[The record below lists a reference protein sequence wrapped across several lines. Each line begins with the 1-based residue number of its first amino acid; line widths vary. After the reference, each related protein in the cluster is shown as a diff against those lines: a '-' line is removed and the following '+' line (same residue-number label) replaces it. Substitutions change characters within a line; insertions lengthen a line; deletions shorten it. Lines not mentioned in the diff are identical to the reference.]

1 MVMITITIQHL
12 QIMNT
17 WFTFSIYNKVI
28 QMEISGHHLRYL
40 NLLLSTMITAYHTH
54 NNVKHKA
61 DDDEN
66 GIQGHIHIILK
77 MVIMIMINHN
87 IISFN
92 IYDIHNGDDNEF
104 INNAPILCNLTIDNM
119 VIH

>member
-1 MVMITITIQHL
+1 MQYALNWNDFLNLGNQKNNVTTI
-12 QIMNT
+12 
-17 WFTFSIYNKVI
+17 SD
-28 QMEISGHHLRYL
+28 HHLRYL
-40 NLLLSTMITAYHTH
+40 NLLLSTIITDYHTH
-54 NNVKHKA
+54 NNVKHKV

-66 GIQGHIHIILK
+66 GIQGHIHIILT

-92 IYDIHNGDDNEF
+92 IYDIHHGDDNEF
-104 INNAPILCNLTIDNM
+104 INNAQILCNLTIDNM